1 MVGDTFIQTG
11 RPSTKVF
18 TVADGHKTPGY
29 IEVKLHH
36 PVRDPAWSVDMVYA
50 LADQSLLS
58 GNKFAQ
64 AGYVK
69 ICDNQEVNIYDGR
82 TAKIIVS
89 EKAVLKGWFF
99 PKARMW
105 SIPL

>member
-1 MVGDTFIQTG
+1 MVGDPFIQTG

-18 TVADGHKTPGY
+18 TVADGQKTPGST
-29 IEVKLHH
+29 EAKLHH
-36 PVRDPAWSVDMVYA
+36 PVRDPAWTVDMVPA

-58 GNKFAQ
+58 GNKSSQ
-64 AGYVK
+64 LGYVT

-89 EKAVLKGWFF
+89 E
-99 PKARMW
+99 
-105 SIPL
+105 

>member
-1 MVGDTFIQTG
+1 MV
-11 RPSTKVF
+11 PS
-18 TVADGHKTPGY
+18 
-29 IEVKLHH
+29 
-36 PVRDPAWSVDMVYA
+36 

-64 AGYVK
+64 AGYVT
-69 ICDNQEVNIYDGR
+69 IGDNQEVNIYDGR

-89 EKAVLKGWFF
+89 EEAVLKGWFF

-105 SIPL
+105 RIPLQPHISNNNTDTLLLNRPTGT